1 LNRFD
6 GSIFSR
12 IRKTIMSSLDRLLRL
27 RPGEKGIV
35 FTLGIV
41 MLINWLAQQI
51 SEITAISNFLS
62 NVGVNQMLIVWLVD
76 SVLILVTM
84 GLQSL
89 IIDRFNRVG
98 LVRGLILVFALI
110 FLLLRL
116 LFTFGAPDWLGYGL
130 WYLLATQQ
138 MVFFPVIFWI
148 LVNDMFDVAQATRLV
163 PLITSLAF
171 VGRLL
176 GIGVSLAVPPL
187 QHAYPLLQPQG
198 LLLVSALLY
207 LATLLIFTWGTRKV
221 RVRQTAQP
229 HETVKNTLT
238 EGWDFVRE
246 VPAFRYLSLAVM
258 AILACDVAVEF
269 RFLVVSIEIYPDPAR
284 YQIFYALYRLG
295 LTVSSILI
303 QGLLTSRIISSLTIK
318 NTFFV
323 KPVGTFLGSLW
334 MFLQTGLVS
343 AVSGVIL
350 LRLPQYT
357 IDEPTRKAF
366 LSLVPEERRGRVSIF
381 IESYLYFI
389 GTVMGCLLVGVI
401 VIGGLLA
408 GGGNYFRAY
417 MGLSVLAAL
426 FAIWAIFK
434 FRRVYDSSLLN
445 WRLKRRQR
453 GRSVLDNLEF

>member
-1 LNRFD
+1 MTAMN
-6 GSIFSR
+6 
-12 IRKTIMSSLDRLLRL
+12 RLLRL
-27 RPGEKGIV
+27 RPGEARIV
-35 FTLGIV
+35 FTLGVV

-62 NVGVNQMLIVWLVD
+62 HVGVNQMLIVWLVD

-98 LVRGLILVFALI
+98 LVRGLILIFALI

-116 LFTFGAPDWLGYGL
+116 LFMFGAPDWLGFGL

-171 VGRLL
+171 IGRLL
-176 GIGVSLAVPPL
+176 GIGISLAVPPL
-187 QHAYPLLQPQG
+187 QNTYPILQPRG
-198 LLLVSALLY
+198 LLLVSAVLY
-207 LATLLIFTWGTRKV
+207 LATFLIFTLSTRKV
-221 RVRQTAQP
+221 RIRQTTQP
-229 HETVKNTLT
+229 HETVKDTLT

-258 AILACDVAVEF
+258 AMLACDVAVEF
-269 RFLVVSIEIYPDPAR
+269 RFLVVSSNVFTDPSR

-295 LTVSSILI
+295 LTVGSILI

-323 KPVGTFLGSLW
+323 KPIGTFLGSLL

-343 AVSGVIL
+343 AIGGVLL

-389 GTVMGCLLVGVI
+389 GTVLGCFIVGAI
-401 VIGGLLA
+401 VIWGLLTA
-408 GGGNYFRAY
+408 NTTYSRVY

-426 FAIWAIFK
+426 FAIWATYRL
-434 FRRVYDSSLLN
+434 RRVYDSSLLN